1 MLHNHTDKEEAHRYI
16 AEALGSNRG
25 NAALHLCHLS
35 RHPPQPLSG
44 RCIRVPVVGP
54 LEGSNE
60 AYRSLSPDRRR

>member
-35 RHPPQPLSG
+35 RYPPQPPSG
-44 RCIRVPVVGP
+44 TCICVPVVRP
-54 LEGSNE
+54 LKGMDE
-60 AYRSLSPDRRR
+60 ASRSLSPNRGQ